1 MYSRRKDK
9 SIEGKA
15 KGVRRKSEESL
26 GRTLNHLEI
35 GISKEWLRRL
45 NGKTKISKT
54 F

>member
-9 SIEGKA
+9 SIGGKA
-15 KGVRRKSEESL
+15 KGVSL